1 MNETGEMSSEILLG
15 TSESKEPTKVFDF
28 GLRETPRKKMPG
40 NRVICSDMTGK
51 WKPRRFGMKGNPRSE
66 IISVP

>member
-1 MNETGEMSSEILLG
+1 
-15 TSESKEPTKVFDF
+15 
-28 GLRETPRKKMPG
+28 MPG